1 MNLNKYVFLTFL
13 IIGCSILFGFSVY
26 KENQI
31 QLGSVILKQINNKSI
46 ELIIPSKEFEVKQDK
61 VYKTVSIYT
70 GFLLEIKN
78 DKNEVSILNEPIYEI
93 SGYVEKLKSYGITRK
108 YSCDCKAVNDEKLL
122 INIDNQEYILVV
134 SDSIPGKKSTS
145 KKAFL
150 KIIEMQ

>member
-26 KENQI
+26 RENQI
-31 QLGSVILKQINNKSI
+31 QLSGVILKQINNKSI

-108 YSCDCKAVNDEKLL
+108 YSCDCKAINDEKLL
-122 INIDNQEYILVV
+122 ININNPEYILVV
-134 SDSIPGKKSTS
+134 SDSIPGKKSTP